1 MAAPSIIS
9 GIKTRPFVDNWHSM
23 KLTSAYDFAARADG
37 IRVCIEALPQFKLME
52 ATGALILIEWHLNPP
67 APSIL

>member
-9 GIKTRPFVDNWHSM
+9 GIKPRPFVDNWHSV
-23 KLTSAYDFAARADG
+23 KLTLAYCLAARADG
-37 IRVCIEALPQFKLME
+37 IRVCIEALPQFKLMR

-67 APSIL
+67 APSML